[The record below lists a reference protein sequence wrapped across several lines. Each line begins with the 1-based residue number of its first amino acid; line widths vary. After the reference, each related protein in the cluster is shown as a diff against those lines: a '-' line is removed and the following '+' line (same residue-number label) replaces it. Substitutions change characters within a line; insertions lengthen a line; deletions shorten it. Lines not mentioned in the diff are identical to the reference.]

1 VDPLLRTV
9 QQAALE
15 VVVNKMHAETDHVI
29 AQVLRA
35 QTIGDRSEC
44 AILENKNGNILLF
57 SHRGCSVSVS
67 EQRATQ

>member
-1 VDPLLRTV
+1 VDPFLRTV
-9 QQAALE
+9 QQAVLE
-15 VVVNKMHAETDHVI
+15 TVVNNNHAETDQVI

-35 QTIGDRSEC
+35 QAIGDRSEC
-44 AILENKNGNILLF
+44 AILKNKNGNILKF